1 MYSFSCSTTLSQRLR
16 IKQNEQNNRLSSSLP
31 NGIHFRSYVCI
42 WMVSM
47 SDHNRLFGSW
57 LQDLANPT
65 MRQYEQV
72 REFREKLNLP
82 ISDVPALLAPEHLS
96 FYARFLMEEL
106 SELMKAHE
114 KGDLVDAADAVVDLL
129 YVTLGL
135 SHHLG
140 LPLPEL
146 FQVVHKANMAKEPGT
161 TKRGVSQDATKP
173 EGWVPPEQEIMAI
186 LYRNRK

>member
-1 MYSFSCSTTLSQRLR
+1 M
-16 IKQNEQNNRLSSSLP
+16 
-31 NGIHFRSYVCI
+31 
-42 WMVSM
+42 
-47 SDHNRLFGSW
+47 
-57 LQDLANPT
+57 
-65 MRQYEQV
+65 
-72 REFREKLNLP
+72 
-82 ISDVPALLAPEHLS
+82 SDVPALLAPEHLS

-114 KGDLVDAADAVVDLL
+114 KGNLVDAADAVVDLL

-173 EGWVPPEQEIMAI
+173 DGWVPPETEIASI